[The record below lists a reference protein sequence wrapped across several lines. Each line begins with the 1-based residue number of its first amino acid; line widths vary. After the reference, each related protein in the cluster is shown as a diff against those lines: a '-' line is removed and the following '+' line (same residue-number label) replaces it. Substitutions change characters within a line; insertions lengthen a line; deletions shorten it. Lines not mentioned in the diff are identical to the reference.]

1 MNEPM
6 QPKEEDFASYAINFS
21 KRNNNFARYVLN
33 YLKKKRPFAAY
44 VLMSLWIY
52 GLATVI
58 FKYGFLYI
66 FPFIPLA
73 LIFLNFSGIPQI
85 IYVLRVYKLFPWFH
99 ICITCSIQFVFFLGL
114 CLILNWLKMDDLILY
129 FVIGGLLMGLTTP
142 QKSLVE
148 ERKDQVGSS

>member
-6 QPKEEDFASYAINFS
+6 QPKKKDFASYAINS
-21 KRNNNFARYVLN
+21 AKRNNDF
-33 YLKKKRPFAAY
+33 LKKRDLAAY
-44 VLMSLWIY
+44 VLMFLWIY

-85 IYVLRVYKLFPWFH
+85 IYILRTHRLFPIAH
-99 ICITCSIQFVFFLGL
+99 ICITCLIQFVFFIGL
-114 CLILNWLKMDDLILY
+114 CLILKWLKMEELVPY

-148 ERKDQVGSS
+148 ERKDQIGSS

>member
-1 MNEPM
+1 MNQSI
-6 QPKEEDFASYAINFS
+6 QPK
-21 KRNNNFARYVLN
+21 
-33 YLKKKRPFAAY
+33 KKDFAAY
-44 VLMSLWIY
+44 VLMFFWVY

-85 IYVLRVYKLFPWFH
+85 IYVLRLYKLFPRVH

-114 CLILNWLKMDDLILY
+114 CLILNWLKMQGLIPY

-148 ERKDQVGSS
+148 ERKDQIGNS